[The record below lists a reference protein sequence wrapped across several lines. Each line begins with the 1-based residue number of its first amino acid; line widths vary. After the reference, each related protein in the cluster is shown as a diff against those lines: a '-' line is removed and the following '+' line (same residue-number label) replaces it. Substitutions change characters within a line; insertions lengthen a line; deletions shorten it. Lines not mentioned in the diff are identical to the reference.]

1 MYESGRKLL
10 IFVTICF
17 LFIFTGSS
25 YVFAKGGEYTGGG
38 ERQSGPVIERGNNGV
53 SRQVIEDD
61 AIRNGYYRGE
71 DIPYDDNPQDGIIVN
86 ENNDPNNDDNNSDDD
101 DSDQ

>member
-1 MYESGRKLL
+1 MYKSCKKLL
-10 IFVTICF
+10 IFAAICS

-25 YVFAKGGEYTGGG
+25 HVFAKAGEYTGGG
-38 ERQSGPVIERGNNGV
+38 ERMSEPVIERGDEGV
-53 SRQVIEDD
+53 SRQVIEDN

-86 ENNDPNNDDNNSDDD
+86 ENNEPNNDDDDND
-101 DSDQ
+101 NDQ